1 MGLNVVIMG
10 PPGAGKGTQSDLL
23 ARDRGL
29 PKIATG
35 DIFREAI
42 RRETPLGLRA
52 KALMDQ
58 GQLVDDATVIGIV
71 RERLAQP
78 DTAGGFLLD
87 GFPRTVEQA
96 QALDALIAERG
107 LAPLVVVNISVP
119 AAELVRRVL
128 GRRVCTVCGT
138 NAGPESAAACGNCG
152 GELVRRSDDTEAVVQ
167 NRLDVYDRQT
177 RPLIEFYQA
186 RPTYREVDGAQDA
199 GQVTAALNAALDA
212 VRDSAA
218 SAGMGRLA

>member
-23 ARDRGL
+23 AKSRNL

-42 RRETPLGLRA
+42 RQGTPLGLRA

-71 RERLAQP
+71 RERLARP
-78 DTAGGFLLD
+78 DAAKGFLLD

-96 QALDALIAERG
+96 EALDGLIAERG
-107 LAPLVVVNISVP
+107 LAPLVVMNISVP
-119 AAELVRRVL
+119 AEELVRRVL
-128 GRRVCTVCGT
+128 SRRVCKACGT
-138 NAGPESAAACGNCG
+138 NAAPSDSVACRACG
-152 GELVRRSDDTEAVVQ
+152 GELVRRADDNEDVVR
-167 NRLDVYDRQT
+167 NRLEVYDRQT
-177 RPLIEFYQA
+177 RPLVEFYQA
-186 RPTYREVDGAQDA
+186 RRTYREVDGAQEA
-199 GQVTAALNAALDA
+199 GLVTAALNAALDA
-212 VRDSAA
+212 VAA
-218 SAGMGRLA
+218 LAGQPA